1 MPGKLSLEAVQLDIT
16 PQIMLQNTSEM
27 LLLGTD
33 AMASPP
39 TVLVLDTNSV
49 TGALATDTPPQ
60 DCMMTALVTPWPAC
74 SEHSPGFF

>member
-1 MPGKLSLEAVQLDIT
+1 MPGKLSSEAMQLDIT
-16 PQIMLQNTSEM
+16 PQIMLQTTSEM

-39 TVLVLDTNSV
+39 TVLVLDTISV
-49 TGALATDTPPQ
+49 TGALATDTPRR
-60 DCMMTALVTPWPAC
+60 DRMVTALATPWPAC